1 MLKAKKKPNLAIAV
15 SPHQRGIGYRG
26 AIDAKKAT
34 VPASYQTKAENGE
47 SPDFIRSGPFTV
59 ASVKFIKNKLVSF
72 DSFAKIY
79 YNKKATAYRLRFRKG
94 QSRIF
99 FRERGRNEGTHKMEV
114 HVPDGTLHHV
124 GFGNLLE
131 PFL

>member
-1 MLKAKKKPNLAIAV
+1 MLKAKKNQIWQLPSLHTCAASDTAEPSRRK
-15 SPHQRGIGYRG
+15 RR
-26 AIDAKKAT
+26 T
-34 VPASYQTKAENGE
+34 VPASYQTKADNGE
-47 SPDFIRSGPFTV
+47 SLDFIRSGPFTV

-94 QSRIF
+94 RSRIF

-114 HVPDGTLHHV
+114 YVPDRTLHHV